1 MLAGWSRVPGIPPD
15 LLRNTGVAFATSL
28 VLDMEAV
35 LGHSLHTAVKS
46 SAIFSNTSNQRYW
59 KFSGGGPMS

>member
-1 MLAGWSRVPGIPPD
+1 MLAGWSGVPGIPPD
-15 LLRNTGVAFATSL
+15 LLRNAGVVFATSL

-46 SAIFSNTSNQRYW
+46 SAIFSNTSN
-59 KFSGGGPMS
+59 